1 MTGLPSGY
9 QEPDT
14 TEFGQLLHE
23 FRQLEAAIK
32 DFIDQ
37 RPEYITAL
45 KNTRGDD
52 SQADYYRWSGHAEA
66 RRQLAQKLGW
76 TVPHEPGETT
86 QEGAEQ

>member
-23 FRQLEAAIK
+23 FRQLETAVK

-37 RPEYITAL
+37 RPEYVAAL
-45 KNTRGDD
+45 KASPEAD
-52 SQADYYRWSGHAEA
+52 SDYYRWTGNAEA
-66 RRQLAQKLGW
+66 RRQLARRLGW

-86 QEGAEQ
+86 QEGTEQ